1 MKEFRVGMLGF
12 GNVMQAFVG
21 HYLAIADR
29 IKDFGFSLRFVA
41 YCDTGQCVYDQKLD
55 VQHALD
61 MKKQHTVA
69 AKTQAPLEQFA
80 ALIGS
85 HCFDILID
93 ALPSSKTDAGPSF
106 PLLCEALKKKITVIS
121 VNKAPL
127 VFGGGA
133 LFNLSRQFKTFLGIS
148 GTTAGCLPTSGI
160 IMNELVGSEILSMRG
175 ILNGTSNYVLDRMMF
190 DRLSCEQAA
199 EKAVELGIAEPDYR
213 FDLDG
218 TDTCFK
224 MIILGLLTTGT
235 AVRPE
240 DVVCSG
246 IMDLDQK
253 YVQRIA
259 SQDKVIRLIG
269 TLTNTET
276 VPDIS
281 VRPQVLDPG
290 DPLFA
295 VRGTGKGLTFQ
306 TIYMGDLTVIGGSSG
321 RTNIAATIMKD
332 IINACKAS

>member
-1 MKEFRVGMLGF
+1 MKEFRVGLLGF

-21 HYLAIADR
+21 HYLMICDR
-29 IKDFGFSLRFVA
+29 IQEFGFSLRFVA
-41 YCDTGQCVYDQKLD
+41 YCDTAQCVYDQKLD
-55 VQHALD
+55 IKHALD
-61 MKKQHTVA
+61 MKKQHTVQE
-69 AKTQAPLEQFA
+69 KTTAPLEQFA

-85 HCFDILID
+85 RCFDILID
-93 ALPSSKTDAGPSF
+93 VLPSSKTDAGPGY
-106 PLLCEALKKKITVIS
+106 PLLCEALKKKIKVIS

-127 VFGGGA
+127 VFRGTE
-133 LFNLSRQFKTFLGIS
+133 LFNMARQYKTDLEIS

-160 IMNELVGSEILSMRG
+160 IMNELVGSEILGMRG

-190 DRLSCEQAA
+190 DGLTCEQAA
-199 EKAVELGIAEPDYR
+199 KKAVELGIAEPDYR

-224 MIILGLLTTGT
+224 MIILGLVTTGT

-246 IMDLDQK
+246 VLDLDPK
-253 YVQRIA
+253 YVKRVA

-269 TLTNTET
+269 TLTNTDN

-281 VRPQVLDPG
+281 VGPQVLDRS

-332 IINACKAS
+332 IINACKT

>member
-1 MKEFRVGMLGF
+1 MKEFRVGCLGF

-41 YCDTGQCVYDQKLD
+41 FCDTRQCVYDQKLD
-55 VQHALD
+55 ISRALEL
-61 MKKQHTVA
+61 KKQNKVQEK
-69 AKTQAPLEQFA
+69 AKAPLEQFA

-85 HCFDILID
+85 RCIDILID
-93 ALPSSKTDAGPSF
+93 ALPGSRTDEGQSF
-106 PLLCEALKKKITVIS
+106 PLLCEALKKKIKVVS

-127 VFGGGA
+127 VFKGGE
-133 LFNLSRQFKTFLGIS
+133 LFNLARRCKTDLKIS

-160 IMNELVGSEILSMRG
+160 VMNELVGSEILSVRG

-190 DRLSCEQAA
+190 DGLTCEQAA
-199 EKAVELGIAEPDYR
+199 KKAVELGIAEPDYR

-218 TDTCFK
+218 TDTSFK
-224 MIILGLLTTGT
+224 MIILGLVITST
-235 AVRPE
+235 AVSPA
-240 DVVCSG
+240 DVTCSG
-246 IMDLDQK
+246 ILDLDPR

-259 SQDKVIRLIG
+259 SQDKVMRLIG
-269 TLTNTET
+269 TLTVTDS

-281 VRPQVLDPG
+281 VGPQVLDRS

-332 IINACKAS
+332 IINACRV